1 MKWNSWKSQL
11 EWQGRKK
18 RSKVSSRWLQSHIPS
33 LSPPLPLPL
42 LPPLSQQRQEKKQNV
57 FSRFGGWA
65 ASHVDTAIIFNE
77 KFLVFVWEKLELCT
91 QMPLWP
97 PRRGPGPAASPSG
110 TARGVPRQIPFR
122 RRETFRL
129 AHLWTAC
136 DGVYLGKTKWQFYR
150 Y

>member
-18 RSKVSSRWLQSHIPS
+18 RSKVSSRWLRSHVPS
-33 LSPPLPLPL
+33 LSP
-42 LPPLSQQRQEKKQNV
+42 LPPHRCRRFPSKSKKKTEHLFQI
-57 FSRFGGWA
+57 GGWV

-77 KFLVFVWEKLELCT
+77 KFLVFVWEKLALCT
-91 QMPLWP
+91 QMPLRP
-97 PRRGPGPAASPSG
+97 LRRGPGSAASPSG

>member
-1 MKWNSWKSQL
+1 MKWNSWKSQP

-18 RSKVSSRWLQSHIPS
+18 RSKVSSRWLQSHVPS
-33 LSPPLPLPL
+33 FSPLPPHRHCHF
-42 LPPLSQQRQEKKQNV
+42 PSKGKKNPERLFQI
-57 FSRFGGWA
+57 GGWA

-77 KFLVFVWEKLELCT
+77 KFLVFVWEKLALCT
-91 QMPLWP
+91 QMPLRP
-97 PRRGPGPAASPSG
+97 PRCGPGSAASPSG
-110 TARGVPRQIPFR
+110 TACGVPRQIPFR